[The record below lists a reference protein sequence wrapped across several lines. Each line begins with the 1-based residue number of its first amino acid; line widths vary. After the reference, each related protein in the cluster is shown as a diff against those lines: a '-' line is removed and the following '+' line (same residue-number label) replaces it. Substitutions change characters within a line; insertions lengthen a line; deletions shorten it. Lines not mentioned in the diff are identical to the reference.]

1 MPKIMM
7 LVAPAAGR
15 WLWKKYRSGATAR
28 RAGVPDAASRPNLSQ
43 PQEQIEAMERA
54 VDVPGGIRP

>member
-1 MPKIMM
+1 MPKILM
-7 LVAPAAGR
+7 LGAPAAGR